1 MLNSAGIGGC
11 FGLDGGSMRRRELLL
26 GAAAAAVL
34 GQAARAQQNKQ
45 ARVAW
50 LTVAPHP
57 FLLAFRQ
64 GLRDLGWVEG
74 DSLVLEIRYPQTGAD
89 QLPDLAAA
97 LDASGFDVIMASGSV
112 TAFAVRQ
119 RVKITPVVV
128 VANDLVRLG
137 VVTNLARP
145 GGNVTGLQIQ
155 STDISVKWLEILN
168 DAFPA
173 SARVAVL
180 LEPTAASR
188 WQLAALHE
196 AARALKKVLL
206 PFEVAHPSDLDRT
219 FEQAKAEGA
228 EAIIAV
234 SSPVFAAE
242 KVRIVIL
249 AARFSLPAMYEHRDF
264 VEAGGLMSYGPDLN
278 DVFRRAAAYVD
289 RILKG
294 AKPGDLPVEQPTKFE
309 LVINLKTAKALD
321 LKISEQVLLRADT
334 IIE

>member
-1 MLNSAGIGGC
+1 
-11 FGLDGGSMRRRELLL
+11 MRRRELLL

-34 GQAARAQQNKQ
+34 GQAARPQQNKQ

-74 DSLVLEIRYPQTGAD
+74 DNLVLEIRYPQAGAD

-97 LDASGFDVIMASGSV
+97 LDASGLDVIMASGSV
-112 TAFAVRQ
+112 TALAVRQ
-119 RVKITPVVV
+119 AVKTTPVVV

-137 VVTNLARP
+137 VVTSLARP

-168 DAFPA
+168 EAFPM
-173 SARVAVL
+173 STRVAVL
-180 LEPTAASR
+180 LEPTAAGR
-188 WQLAALHE
+188 WQLAALHK

-206 PFEVAHPSDLDRT
+206 PFEVARPSDLDRT
-219 FEQAKAEGA
+219 IEHAKAEGA
-228 EAIIAV
+228 EAMIAV
-234 SSPVFAAE
+234 SSPVFSAE

-278 DVFRRAAAYVD
+278 DVFRRAAAYID

-294 AKPGDLPVEQPTKFE
+294 AKPAELPIEQPIKFE
-309 LVINLKTAKALD
+309 LVINLKTAEALG
-321 LKISEQVLLRADT
+321 LTIPTTLLARANEV
-334 IIE
+334 IE

>member
-1 MLNSAGIGGC
+1 
-11 FGLDGGSMRRRELLL
+11 
-26 GAAAAAVL
+26 VL
-34 GQAARAQQNKQ
+34 GQAARPQQNKQ

-74 DSLVLEIRYPQTGAD
+74 DNLVLEIRYPQAGAD

-97 LDASGFDVIMASGSV
+97 LDASGLDVIMASGSV
-112 TAFAVRQ
+112 TALAVRQ
-119 RVKITPVVV
+119 AVKTTPVVV

-137 VVTNLARP
+137 VVTSLARP

-168 DAFPA
+168 EAFPM
-173 SARVAVL
+173 STRVAVL
-180 LEPTAASR
+180 LEPTAAGR
-188 WQLAALHE
+188 WQLAALHK

-206 PFEVAHPSDLDRT
+206 PFEVARPSDLDRT
-219 FEQAKAEGA
+219 IEHAKAEGA
-228 EAIIAV
+228 EAMIAV
-234 SSPVFAAE
+234 SSPVFSAE

-278 DVFRRAAAYVD
+278 DVFRRAAAYID

-294 AKPGDLPVEQPTKFE
+294 AKPAELPIEQPIKFE
-309 LVINLKTAKALD
+309 LVINLKTAEALD
-321 LKISEQVLLRADT
+321 LTIPTTLLARANEV
-334 IIE
+334 IE

>member
-1 MLNSAGIGGC
+1 M
-11 FGLDGGSMRRRELLL
+11 
-26 GAAAAAVL
+26 L
-34 GQAARAQQNKQ
+34 GQAARPQQNKQ

-74 DSLVLEIRYPQTGAD
+74 DNLVLEIRYPQAGAD

-97 LDASGFDVIMASGSV
+97 LDASGLDVIMASGSV
-112 TAFAVRQ
+112 TALAVRQ
-119 RVKITPVVV
+119 AVKTTPVVV

-137 VVTNLARP
+137 VVTSLARP

-168 DAFPA
+168 EAFPM
-173 SARVAVL
+173 STHVAVL
-180 LEPTAASR
+180 LEPTAAGR

-206 PFEVAHPSDLDRT
+206 PFEVARPSDLDRT
-219 FEQAKAEGA
+219 IEHAKAEGA
-228 EAIIAV
+228 EAMIAV
-234 SSPVFAAE
+234 SSPVFSAE

-278 DVFRRAAAYVD
+278 DVFRRAAAYID

-294 AKPGDLPVEQPTKFE
+294 AKPAELPIEQPIKFE
-309 LVINLKTAKALD
+309 LVINLKTAEALG
-321 LKISEQVLLRADT
+321 LTIPTTLLARANEV
-334 IIE
+334 IE

>member
-1 MLNSAGIGGC
+1 
-11 FGLDGGSMRRRELLL
+11 MRRRELLL

-34 GQAARAQQNKQ
+34 GQAARPQQNKQ

-74 DSLVLEIRYPQTGAD
+74 DNLVLEIRYPQAGAD

-97 LDASGFDVIMASGSV
+97 LDASGLDVIMASGSV
-112 TAFAVRQ
+112 TALAVRQ
-119 RVKITPVVV
+119 AVKTTPVVV

-137 VVTNLARP
+137 VVTSLARP

-168 DAFPA
+168 EAFPM
-173 SARVAVL
+173 STHVAVL
-180 LEPTAASR
+180 LEPTAAGR

-206 PFEVAHPSDLDRT
+206 PFEVARPSDLDRT
-219 FEQAKAEGA
+219 IEHAKAEGA
-228 EAIIAV
+228 EA
-234 SSPVFAAE
+234 
-242 KVRIVIL
+242 
-249 AARFSLPAMYEHRDF
+249 
-264 VEAGGLMSYGPDLN
+264 
-278 DVFRRAAAYVD
+278 
-289 RILKG
+289 
-294 AKPGDLPVEQPTKFE
+294 
-309 LVINLKTAKALD
+309 
-321 LKISEQVLLRADT
+321 
-334 IIE
+334 